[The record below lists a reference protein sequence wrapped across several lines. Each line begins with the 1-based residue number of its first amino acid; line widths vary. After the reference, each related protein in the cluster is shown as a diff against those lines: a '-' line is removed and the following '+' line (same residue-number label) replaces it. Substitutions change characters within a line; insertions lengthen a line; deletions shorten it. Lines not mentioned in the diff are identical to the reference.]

1 MFQKS
6 RNATDSDDDKQL
18 TFMTNI
24 IKQWCNDIDEDN
36 IQDDYQSDSDDE
48 AAPAS
53 ILGNRS
59 VSEVVADWDNRR
71 KGLHIAE
78 LLPAKPD
85 VRKRCIACR
94 IQTRMICRSC
104 KVYCCVGSADSNCF
118 NI

>member
-59 VSEVVADWDNRR
+59 VSEVVA
-71 KGLHIAE
+71 E
-78 LLPAKPD
+78 PD
-85 VRKRCIACR
+85 VRKRCIVCR

-118 NI
+118 NILHNGLNVIFDPKKKK